1 MSILQRRVDDDE
13 DPFGGPTR
21 TAALLIKPGEDLES
35 VDGTHVTGDPTIASG
50 STGYKMIEMAKRT
63 KTIDDDAETGGGYIN
78 MAMLSEDKGLV
89 PELDYTESEG
99 DSELMGMDYID
110 LDEVATGA
118 PITGEGG
125 PMWAAAAAAAA
136 ATGSAANPSPMS
148 DEETEEI
155 SQTSSEAQESIASS
169 VGYQP
174 ASVPDRV
181 AALESTF
188 LVPVE
193 AQDDKF
199 VVSMEAQD
207 ETNEAEVE
215 AEVDIEADI
224 EADVE
229 ADVDADD
236 DAGNETASTISTTS
250 GSTAQSF

>member
-1 MSILQRRVDDDE
+1 
-13 DPFGGPTR
+13 
-21 TAALLIKPGEDLES
+21 
-35 VDGTHVTGDPTIASG
+35 
-50 STGYKMIEMAKRT
+50 MAKRT

-78 MAMLSEDKGLV
+78 MATLSEDKGLV

-169 VGYQP
+169 GGYQP

-250 GSTAQSF
+250 SSTAQSF

>member
-21 TAALLIKPGEDLES
+21 TAALLTKPGEDLES

-50 STGYKMIEMAKRT
+50 STGDNMIEMAKRT
-63 KTIDDDAETGGGYIN
+63 KTIEDDAETGGGYIN
-78 MAMLSEDKGLV
+78 MATLSEDKGLV

-118 PITGEGG
+118 PITGVGG

-193 AQDDKF
+193 AQDEKF
-199 VVSMEAQD
+199 VVPMEAQD
-207 ETNEAEVE
+207 ETNEAE
-215 AEVDIEADI
+215 AEVEADI
-224 EADVE
+224 EADVD

-236 DAGNETASTISTTS
+236 DAGNETASTTSTTS
-250 GSTAQSF
+250 SSTAPSF

>member
-1 MSILQRRVDDDE
+1 MSCILQRRADDDE
-13 DPFGGPTR
+13 DPFDGPTR
-21 TAALLIKPGEDLES
+21 TAALLTKPGEDLES
-35 VDGTHVTGDPTIASG
+35 VDGTLATGDPTIASG
-50 STGYKMIEMAKRT
+50 STGATVIEMAKRT
-63 KTIDDDAETGGGYIN
+63 QVIDDDAEAGGGYIN
-78 MAMLSEDKGLV
+78 MATLSEDKGLV

-110 LDEVATGA
+110 FDEVATGA

-136 ATGSAANPSPMS
+136 ATGSAANPRPMS

-193 AQDDKF
+193 AQDEKF
-199 VVSMEAQD
+199 VVPMEHQD

-215 AEVDIEADI
+215 AE
-224 EADVE
+224 ADVE
-229 ADVDADD
+229 ADVDADVDAND
-236 DAGNETASTISTTS
+236 DADDETASTTSTTS
-250 GSTAQSF
+250 SSTAPSF